1 MIGKELAKA
10 LEDVHRDAERVIR
23 AMRPAYEQYPP
34 AERGIPWYV
43 VARNTFHFNDGWG
56 QVRVEIDDPDEL
68 LVSITIQNLAAFDED
83 PKRFDRVIHEVKL
96 GPQQAL
102 ALLKFLK
109 RHEAFLIETVEED
122 SNTTEG

>member
-23 AMRPAYEQYPP
+23 AMRPAYEQYNP

-43 VARNTFHFNDGWG
+43 VARNTLHFNDGWEE
-56 QVRVEIDDPDEL
+56 VRVEIIDPDL
-68 LVSITIQNLAAFDED
+68 ASLTIQRIAAFDED
-83 PKRFDRVIHEVKL
+83 PKRLDRVIREITL
-96 GPQQAL
+96 GPRQAL
-102 ALLKFLK
+102 ALLGFLK
-109 RHEAFLIETVEED
+109 KHEAFLAAKVRGEG